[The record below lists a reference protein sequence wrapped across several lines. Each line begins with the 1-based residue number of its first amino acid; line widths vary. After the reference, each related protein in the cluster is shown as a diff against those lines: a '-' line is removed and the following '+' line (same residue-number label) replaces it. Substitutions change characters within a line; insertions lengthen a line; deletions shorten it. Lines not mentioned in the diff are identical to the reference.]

1 MAHLYFPRD
10 SLTDKFVAKIP
21 VDEGLADVDDF
32 DIVLDSECK
41 TLVVIAKR
49 KPQIQVDGLPSSP
62 TISASSSLED
72 STPAQFILE
81 PQLR

>member
-1 MAHLYFPRD
+1 MAQLYFPRD

-21 VDEGLADVDDF
+21 VDEGLAGVDDF

-49 KPQIQVDGLPSSP
+49 KPQIQVDAVPCSSP
-62 TISASSSLED
+62 IAASPLDGEAKADGVLE
-72 STPAQFILE
+72 S
-81 PQLR
+81 QLS